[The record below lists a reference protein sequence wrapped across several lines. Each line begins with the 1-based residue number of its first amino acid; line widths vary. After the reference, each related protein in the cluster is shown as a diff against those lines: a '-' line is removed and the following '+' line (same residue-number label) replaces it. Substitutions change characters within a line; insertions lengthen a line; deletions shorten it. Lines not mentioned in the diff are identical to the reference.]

1 MKKLISA
8 ILVLTVMF
16 SLCTIGAHAAE
27 ARASLTITTA
37 TASAKAG
44 SRTGEINITYNVRSS
59 KSADSIGVESIA
71 IYKSG
76 GGYVTTIDGTTAGD
90 TTQHRSTTTYKGVS
104 GTSYYAVV
112 TLYAEVGSEYD
123 STTITTSTV
132 KAP

>member
-16 SLCTIGAHAAE
+16 SLCTIGAHAVE

-76 GGYVTTIDGTTAGD
+76 GGYVTTIDGTTANGR
-90 TTQHRSTTTYKGVS
+90 QHTNTTTYKGVS

>member
-1 MKKLISA
+1 MKKVISA
-8 ILVLTVMF
+8 ILTLTVLF
-16 SLCTIGAHAAE
+16 SLCAVGAYAVE
-27 ARASLTITTA
+27 ARASLTITYA

-44 SRTGEINITYNVRSS
+44 SRSGEINITYNVRSS
-59 KSADSIGVESIA
+59 KTADSIGVESIA

-76 GGYVTTIDGTTAGD
+76 GGYVTTIDGTTSSGGR
-90 TTQHRSTTTYKGVS
+90 HNGTTTYKGVS